1 MPKKITFSFDDGV
14 TQDIRLIEMM
24 NKYGIKS
31 TFNLNFDLLGLSG
44 DISQNGITVT
54 HNKVNREDV
63 KSIYA
68 GHEIASHTLTH
79 PLLTELDD
87 EEVIR
92 QVETDRLHLS
102 ELAGY
107 EIVGFAY
114 PGGGVNYSTHAAD
127 VIKNSTGVKYART
140 TKESHNFNVTT
151 GDGLYTLMPTARHRN
166 IDALYP
172 LFDSFIKSDDDN
184 AFFYIWGHSYELDFD
199 NAWDKF
205 DEFLK
210 FISSHKNIEFV
221 TNKQA
226 LNASLSARG

>member
-1 MPKKITFSFDDGV
+1 MPKKVTFSFDDGV

-24 NKYGIKS
+24 NRYGVRS
-31 TFNLNFDLLGLSG
+31 TFNLNFELLGRTG

-54 HNKVNREDV
+54 HNKVKPGDV
-63 KSIYA
+63 KSIYE

-79 PLLTELDD
+79 PLLTELNDT
-87 EEVIR
+87 EVIR
-92 QVETDRLHLS
+92 QVETDRLRLS
-102 ELAGY
+102 ELAEY

-114 PGGGVNYSTHAAD
+114 PGGGVNYSAHAAE
-127 VIKNSTGVKYART
+127 VIKNNTGVKYART

-151 GDGLYTLMPTARHRN
+151 GDELYTLLPTARHRN

-172 LFDSFIKSDDDN
+172 LFESFMKSDDDN
-184 AFFYIWGHSYELDFD
+184 ALFCIWGHSYELDLD

-205 DEFLK
+205 EEFLK
-210 FISSHKNIEFV
+210 FISSHKGIEFV

-226 LNASLSARG
+226 LL